1 MIDNLIHIK
10 PSAAYEMY
18 VEARAAHTG
27 KSAAD
32 IQAESTPEAVEDKLR
47 ALHQQYISR
56 EVSLIRA
63 ADLLGVSA
71 AHLHNMWDV
80 MGLALRNV
88 HPRICQC

>member
-1 MIDNLIHIK
+1 MLVHELQDVIQIHH
-10 PSAAYEMY
+10 SAVYEMY
-18 VEARAAHTG
+18 LEARAAHTG
-27 KSAAD
+27 KSVDD
-32 IQAESTPEAVEDKLR
+32 ITPETLEDKLR
-47 ALHQQYISR
+47 SLHQQYTNR